1 MRKLLFSIALLLPTL
16 AFSQYYYG
24 TGFFP
29 IYRTFTFDNVDTNF
43 IKIPTSSIWHITKTG
58 KTGLLSGD
66 SSFAIVTDTN
76 NVNVKTGSY
85 YFDIKIPNYMITG
98 DTTHNSNDNYP
109 FFWNYEFTIKHK
121 HNITNSS
128 YGTVFYKSTN
138 LNQFDTL
145 PNSLYWINYCSN
157 PQFSLGNYY
166 DSTFYYYYEGDFS
179 YPDFK
184 FTGIRDTQWIYSI
197 YNYVAPMLVKQPQD
211 CNEST
216 DYNYDTTTFRITY
229 NSPDSLLGGA
239 GWLIKNIKIIT
250 YQCTTNCPTNIDKNY
265 IDNLT
270 FNLYP
275 NPASDYLTI
284 DFNNI
289 KSGNYNT
296 TIYNNFGQK
305 VKIPFRKE
313 EYDFKF
319 DVSKLPN
326 GIYQLF
332 IFNKVSSKSSVKRFV
347 VNH

>member
-1 MRKLLFSIALLLPTL
+1 MRKLLFSIAFLLPAL
-16 AFSQYYYG
+16 AFSQIYWG
-24 TGFFP
+24 SGFFP

-43 IKIPTSSIWHITKTG
+43 IKIPTGSIWHITKTG

-66 SSFAIVTDTN
+66 SSYAIVTDTN

-98 DTTHNSNDNYP
+98 DTTHYAILYEASI
-109 FFWNYEFTIKHK
+109 WNYEFTIKHK

-128 YGTVFYKSTN
+128 YGTVFYKNST
-138 LNQFDTL
+138 LNQFDSL
-145 PNSLYWINYCSN
+145 PNYYWGNYC
-157 PQFSLGNYY
+157 NYPGFMIINSY
-166 DSTFYYYYEGDFS
+166 DSIFDYYENYDFS
-179 YPDFK
+179 YPDNK
-184 FTGIRDTQWIYSI
+184 FTGIRDTQWIYTI
-197 YNYVAPMLVKQPQD
+197 YNYEAPILIKQPQG

-216 DYNYDTTTFRITY
+216 DFNYDTTTFRITY
-229 NSPDSLLGGA
+229 NSPDSLLGGP
-239 GWLIKNIKIIT
+239 GWLIKNIKIVT

-284 DFNNI
+284 GFNDI
-289 KSGNYNT
+289 KSENYNT
-296 TIYNNFGQK
+296 TIYNNFGQT

-332 IFNKVSSKSSVKRFV
+332 IFNKVSSKSNVKRFV